1 MAFVVAVVVDIELGD
16 WSGCP
21 AALLATLLLL
31 PPMRLMGGK
40 TKDKIIHSAKT

>member
-1 MAFVVAVVVDIELGD
+1 MAFVVADAVWIELGD

-31 PPMRLMGGK
+31 PPMKLGE
-40 TKDKIIHSAKT
+40 KDVTNESF